1 MNESTPR
8 VFLSYARADSE
19 FVSRLA
25 CDLATA
31 QITAWMDARDIVP
44 GNRWDVSVETALRE
58 ATDVVLILSPGACT
72 SQNVMDEVSFAL
84 ANNTRVLP
92 LLYLDC
98 EIPFRWE
105 RIQRIDM
112 SSDYASGFAT
122 LLETLGLPR
131 PELPGSTAGART
143 PASKGTVT
151 VHHVEGHNV
160 VIADK
165 VGDINFNSK
174 S

>member
-1 MNESTPR
+1 MTESTPR
-8 VFLSYARADSE
+8 VFLSYARTDSE

-25 CDLATA
+25 RDLATA
-31 QITAWMDARDIVP
+31 HITAWMDARDIVP
-44 GNRWDVSVETALRE
+44 GNRWDLSVETALRE
-58 ATDVVLILSPGACT
+58 ATDVVLILSPGACA

-84 ANNTRVLP
+84 ANNTRVIP
-92 LLYLDC
+92 LLYSDC

-112 SSDYASGFAT
+112 SSDYAYGFAT
-122 LLETLGLPR
+122 LLEALGRPR
-131 PELPGSTAGART
+131 PELPVSTGART
-143 PASKGTVT
+143 PASKGSVT
-151 VHHVEGHNV
+151 VHNVEGHNV
-160 VIADK
+160 VIADT